1 MAQPDERTG
10 QVVPFPTR
18 KADVEPAPEVLDGEL
33 VDDAAPRRPARWVPS
48 TIVRVVEHEPTRR
61 RARTAAG
68 ALVTVAAGFGS
79 WASKYRDARTLAPYN
94 RHLRAAEAAGDRQAV
109 AEALDRRSLAIEQ
122 RHKRLTELPKVAA
135 GFAKVAV
142 GSLAALVVLLLV
154 AALVAQ
160 LAGVGTFLGFL
171 GGVLDLIRFVAT
183 VVAVAWLPLL
193 IASPFLVGVMAW
205 REGNRTGTAPDWAV
219 SPVKR
224 QEASSIVTP
233 GGIAQALVHL
243 GVPALNKALKDGW
256 TVEFHTPP
264 TRVNN
269 KGYQAVFSL
278 PFGVTPEMIADKRA
292 VLARN
297 LFREQIEVWPT
308 AAEKPVTYVDLWVA
322 DSGSGRKPAPAYP
335 LLTSGTVDVFKA
347 VPLGVSQRGDLIAPP
362 LVEANMVFGGLPGQ
376 GKSNA
381 VRVVMLGAALDP
393 LAELWV
399 YVFAG
404 NGDFDVYRP
413 RLARYE
419 RGTGVEVV
427 EDALAA
433 LHELYEEVGR
443 REARLAELGVKKVT
457 RALAEKHHDLR
468 PIVAGFSECHELFG
482 NAELGKEAGEIA
494 VNIVKRGRKTGVILA
509 FDTQSSRA
517 AAIPP
522 ALVEQVAINV
532 CFYVKTWRNNDGFL
546 GDGSFRAGI
555 RATEL
560 RFNVDRGTAI
570 TTGTTDE
577 TFELLKWFYI
587 EAREDGFDAAEDVIE
602 RAMGLVHPAL
612 PVGSPRRALETE
624 RRDLLE
630 DLADALGHEKVNAA
644 DVPARLRELAP
655 NWAPYRTLNGKALVA
670 QLAQLGVKVP
680 STGNRYPVDPGAVR
694 QALAERSTADL
705 DDDL

>member
-1 MAQPDERTG
+1 VAQPDEVTG

-18 KADVEPAPEVLDGEL
+18 KADVEPAPEVLDAEF
-33 VDDAAPRRPARWVPS
+33 VDEETEQRPARWVPS
-48 TIVRVVEHEPTRR
+48 AIVRATSHEPTRR
-61 RARTAAG
+61 RARTAA
-68 ALVTVAAGFGS
+68 AVAVTVAAGFGS
-79 WASKYRDARTLAPYN
+79 WASKIRDASTMAPYS
-94 RHLRAAEAAGDRQAV
+94 RAIRAAEAAGDRQAV
-109 AEALDRRSLAIEQ
+109 AEALDRRALAIQQ
-122 RHKRLTELPKVAA
+122 RHQRLTELPKVAA

-142 GSLAALVVLLLV
+142 WSVAALVVLLLV

-171 GGVLDLIRFVAT
+171 GGVLDLVRFVVT
-183 VVAVAWLPLL
+183 VVTVAWLPLL
-193 IASPFLVGVMAW
+193 IASPLLVGLMAW
-205 REGNRTGTAPDWAV
+205 REGRRNGTTPEWAV

-233 GGIAQALVHL
+233 GGIAQALAHL
-243 GVPALNKALKDGW
+243 GIPALNKALKDGW

-269 KGYQAVFSL
+269 KGYQAVFNL
-278 PFGVTPEMIADKRA
+278 PFGVTPTMIADKRE

-297 LFREQIEVWPT
+297 LFRETIEVWPT
-308 AAEKPVTYVDLWVA
+308 AAEHPVTYVDLWVA
-322 DSGSGRKPAPAYP
+322 NSGSGRKPAPPYP

-347 VPLGVSQRGDLIAPP
+347 VPFGVSQRGDLIAPP
-362 LVEANMVFGGLPGQ
+362 LVEANLVFGGLPGQ

-381 VRVVMLGAALDP
+381 VRVVVLGAALDP
-393 LAELWV
+393 LAELRV
-399 YVFAG
+399 FVFAG

-413 RLARYE
+413 RLAQYE
-419 RGTGVEVV
+419 RGTGLEVV
-427 EDALAA
+427 EAALAA

-443 REARLAELGVKKVT
+443 REERLAELGVKKVT

-468 PIVAGFSECHELFG
+468 PVVAAFSECHELFG

-546 GDGSFRAGI
+546 GDGSFQAGI

-560 RFNVDRGTAI
+560 RFNVDRGTAVA
-570 TTGTTDE
+570 TGTTEE

-587 EAREDGFDAAEDVIE
+587 EAREDGFDAAEEVIR
-602 RAMGLVHPAL
+602 RAMGLVHPAV
-612 PVGSPRRALETE
+612 PVGGVRRVLEAE
-624 RRDLLE
+624 QRDLLE
-630 DLADALGHEKVNAA
+630 DLDEVLDGERVNAA
-644 DVPARLRELAP
+644 DVPALLRDLAP
-655 NWAPYRTLNGKALVA
+655 SWAPYRTLNGKALIA
-670 QLAQLGVKVP
+670 QLGKLGVKVP
-680 STGNRYPVDPGAVR
+680 STGNRYPVDPAAVR
-694 QALAERSTADL
+694 QALAVRATEDL
-705 DDDL
+705 DEE

>member
-1 MAQPDERTG
+1 MAQPDERTA

-18 KADVEPAPEVLDGEL
+18 TGAVGPAPEVLDGEL

-68 ALVTVAAGFGS
+68 VLVTAAAGFGS
-79 WASKYRDARTLAPYN
+79 WASKYRDARTMAPYN
-94 RHLRAAEAAGDRQAV
+94 RHVRTAEAAGDRQAV
-109 AEALDRRSLAIEQ
+109 AEALDRRALAIQQ
-122 RHKRLTELPKVAA
+122 RHQRLTELPKVAA

-142 GSLAALVVLLLV
+142 GSVLALVVLLLV
-154 AALVAQ
+154 AALVAE
-160 LAGVGTFLGFL
+160 LADVGTFLGFL
-171 GGVLDLIRFVAT
+171 GGVLDLVRLVVT
-183 VVAVAWLPLL
+183 VVAVAWLPVLITMPLFVGLL
-193 IASPFLVGVMAW
+193 AW
-205 REGNRTGTAPDWAV
+205 REGNRNGTPPDWAV
-219 SPVKR
+219 SPAKR
-224 QEASSIVTP
+224 TEASSIVTP
-233 GGIAQALVHL
+233 GGIAQALAHL

-278 PFGVTPEMIADKRA
+278 PFGVTPDMIADKRA

-297 LFREQIEVWPT
+297 LFRETIEVWPT

-335 LLTSGTVDVFKA
+335 LLASGTVDVFKA
-347 VPLGVSQRGDLIAPP
+347 VPFGVSQRGDLIAPP
-362 LVEANMVFGGLPGQ
+362 LVEANLVFGGLPGQ

-393 LAELWV
+393 LAELRV
-399 YVFAG
+399 FVFAG

-413 RLARYE
+413 RLAQYE
-419 RGTGVEVV
+419 RGTGLEVV
-427 EDALAA
+427 DAALSA

-468 PIVAGFSECHELFG
+468 PVVAGFSECHELFG

-546 GDGSFRAGI
+546 GDGSFQAGI

-560 RFNVDRGTAI
+560 RFNVDRGTAVA
-570 TTGTTDE
+570 TGTTEE

-587 EAREDGFDAAEDVIE
+587 EAREDGFDAAEDVIK
-602 RAMGLVHPAL
+602 RAMTTVHPAVS
-612 PVGSPRRALETE
+612 VGSPRQAIEAE
-624 RRDLLE
+624 QRDLLE
-630 DLADALGHEKVNAA
+630 DVADVLGGERVPAA
-644 DVPARLRELAP
+644 DVPARLRDLAP
-655 NWAPYRTLNGKALVA
+655 AWAPYRTLNGKALVA
-670 QLAQLGVKVP
+670 QLGRLGVKVP
-680 STGNRYPVDPGAVR
+680 STNNRYPVDPGEVR
-694 QALAERSTADL
+694 RVLAERATADL
-705 DDDL
+705 DDE